1 MAERIGFIST
11 RFAGSDGVSLE
22 SAKWAEVLRG
32 YHHDIFWYAGRLDRP
47 SEESMCVPEA
57 FFAHPENE
65 WISRRIWG
73 GNVRERLVTQRIR
86 DMAEYLKETL
96 YEFVDRFDV
105 TLLVVENALSIP
117 MHLPL
122 GAALTEF
129 LAETRLPA
137 IGHHHD
143 FYWER
148 SRYALN
154 AVHDL
159 LDACF
164 PPRDPNLR
172 HVVINQAA
180 LEELSWRRGVPSM
193 LIPNVLDFEKPP
205 RRLPRSATRELRHR
219 LGLQPDR
226 FMILQPTRVVP
237 RKGIE
242 HAIQLVEMLGEDKYV
257 LVISH
262 EAGDEGLEYRHAL
275 SQAASDAGVN
285 LRFIVAE
292 PGGIA
297 AKDPVSAFRSSR
309 HREEVRKR
317 WDEGRFTLG
326 EIYQCADLV
335 TYPSLYEGFGNA
347 FLEAV
352 YYGVPL
358 VVNRYA
364 TFTRDIEPKGFR
376 VIVMEGFVSR
386 HVVEEVRKVL
396 ADPGRRKEM
405 ARHNYERARR
415 FYSYAVLRRSLR
427 TLIMGIRGY
436 EMA

>member
-22 SAKWAEVLRG
+22 SAKWAAVLHG
-32 YHHDIFWYAGRLDRP
+32 YNHSIFWYAGRLDRP
-47 SEESMCVPEA
+47 AEASMCVPEA

-65 WISRRIWG
+65 WISQRIWG
-73 GNVRERLVTQRIR
+73 RNVRERIVTRRIR
-86 DMAEYLKETL
+86 DLAEYLKETL
-96 YEFVDRFDV
+96 YEFVDRFEIS
-105 TLLVVENALSIP
+105 LLVIENALSIP

-148 SRYALN
+148 SRYAVN

-180 LEELSWRRGVPSM
+180 LEELSWRRGVPSV

-205 RRLPRSATRELRHR
+205 RRLPRKAIEELRQC
-219 LGLQPDR
+219 LGLKPNQY
-226 FMILQPTRVVP
+226 MILQPTRVVP

-242 HAIQLVEMLGEDKYV
+242 HAIQLVEMLGEEKYV
-257 LVISH
+257 LIVSH

-275 SQAASDAGVN
+275 TQTAHDAGVD

-292 PGGIA
+292 ARGIA
-297 AKDPVSAFRSSR
+297 EKDPVSAYRDPK

-317 WDEGRFTLG
+317 WQEGRFTLG

-358 VVNRYA
+358 LVNRYA
-364 TFTRDIEPKGFR
+364 TFTRDIEPKGFK
-376 VIVMEGFVSR
+376 VIAMEGFVSQ

-396 ADPGRRKEM
+396 ADPQRRKEM
-405 ARHNYERARR
+405 ARHNYDRARR

-436 EMA
+436 ETA